1 MSVIKSLQKP
11 ESHRNNQS
19 ARRKKHVTKLVS
31 LLKFN
36 VGNSL
41 YAVEMSELKK
51 VIMDLISIQNVSSRS
66 ITTQF
71 IKRNRGETIIFN
83 LESCLSIQQST
94 KINKGNTSILIFNET
109 IHDSQV
115 GILVP
120 GTPEIMKSNGLW
132 SESVADPYDGDT
144 LPVRGIIR
152 NEKSLPFDADDVI
165 TLIDIRNLVEN
176 CIVRLKFYE
185 MEGLAALA
193 A

>member
-1 MSVIKSLQKP
+1 MTKS
-11 ESHRNNQS
+11 
-19 ARRKKHVTKLVS
+19 VS

-36 VGNSL
+36 LGNCL

-51 VIMDLISIQNVSSRS
+51 VIMDLISIQNVSSQS

-94 KINKGNTSILIFNET
+94 KKNKRNTSILIFNET

-120 GTPEIMKSNGLW
+120 GTPEILKSNGLW
-132 SESVADPYDGDT
+132 SESGADPYDGDA

-152 NEKSLPFDADDVI
+152 NKKSVPCNTDDVI

-176 CIVRLKFYE
+176 CIVRLKFCE
-185 MEGLAALA
+185 TEGIAALA

>member
-11 ESHRNNQS
+11 ESHSNKLS
-19 ARRKKHVTKLVS
+19 ARKRRPVTKSVS

-36 VGNSL
+36 SGNSL

-51 VIMDLISIQNVSSRS
+51 VIMDLISIQNVTSRS
-66 ITTQF
+66 ITTHF

-83 LESCLSIQQST
+83 LESCLSIQQCT
-94 KINKGNTSILIFNET
+94 KKNKENTSILIFNDT

-120 GTPEIMKSNGLW
+120 GTPEILKSNGSL
-132 SESVADPYDGDT
+132 SESDADSYDGDT

-152 NEKSLPFDADDVI
+152 NGKSVTRNAVDDI
-165 TLIDIRNLVEN
+165 TLIDIRSLVEN
-176 CIVRLKFYE
+176 CIVRLKYWE
-185 MEGLAALA
+185 TEGIAAQA

>member
-11 ESHRNNQS
+11 ESHSNKLS
-19 ARRKKHVTKLVS
+19 ARRHRPVTKSVS

-36 VGNSL
+36 LGNSL

-51 VIMDLISIQNVSSRS
+51 VIMDLISIQNIASRS

-71 IKRNRGETIIFN
+71 IKRNRGQTIIFN
-83 LESCLSIQQST
+83 LESCLSIQQCA
-94 KINKGNTSILIFNET
+94 KKNKGNTSILIFNET
-109 IHDSQV
+109 IHNSLI

-120 GTPEIMKSNGLW
+120 GTPEIVKSNGSW
-132 SESVADPYDGDT
+132 SESDADSYDGDV

-152 NEKSLPFDADDVI
+152 NIKSGTRNTVDEI
-165 TLIDIRNLVEN
+165 TLIDIRNLVTN
-176 CIVRLKFYE
+176 CIVRLKYWE
-185 MEGLAALA
+185 TEGIAAQA